1 MIRFWN
7 LIYPPLL
14 IFFYFPSFS
23 IISVRVLILLK
34 RRPHS
39 INTDAA
45 FDMYRPAGR
54 LYIGLL
60 ITAAGGIRPVVTA
73 VAVARSIVYP
83 INYGPFVIHI
93 RGDLIGN
100 RYRNSRSKAS
110 RPAAAGTE
118 VTPILP
124 IAATTTISATHI

>member
-1 MIRFWN
+1 M
-7 LIYPPLL
+7 
-14 IFFYFPSFS
+14 S
-23 IISVRVLILLK
+23 K

-83 INYGPFVIHI
+83 VDYSSFVIHI

-110 RPAAAGTE
+110 RSAAARTE
-118 VTPILP
+118 VTPIPP
-124 IAATTTISATHI
+124 IAATTTISASHI